1 MIYKN
6 IEKHGFFV
14 IQIPPAP
21 PEKENTILKDGVF
34 AFYRTKESFEQLY
47 GNMPPVQT
55 LVATFIFIHSG
66 TDITQ
71 FLLW

>member
-21 PEKENTILKDGVF
+21 PEKTGQNLILPSFYF
-34 AFYRTKESFEQLY
+34 A
-47 GNMPPVQT
+47 
-55 LVATFIFIHSG
+55 
-66 TDITQ
+66 
-71 FLLW
+71 